1 VPLFQQLC
9 EVNASF
15 TREFSPACAK
25 WLTRHFP
32 LIVLEHCQGQ
42 GPEAYEPRGPAG
54 YRPRKGYIDGH
65 YIAAAAELKR
75 LNRSTTILYY
85 QNMDAALPFFRY
97 SSNIAMHPKWRV
109 SGRGS
114 TGGSMFPNL
123 TTYIWDHSNDE
134 VQRTFLSTFLNLTD
148 AGSPLDGTFVD
159 TAEGEA
165 PAGRAEILA
174 RMQSMRPNKLVGFHT
189 ADIPSTYSLTQIY
202 NFDAS
207 ESKIDWLRRIATS
220 PTIALVH
227 AQTAFGTCEQC
238 GHVHSAL
245 AAFLIGAGERSYF
258 AFSAIGDAGGPGS
271 AGWEFCAPHSPADP
285 IFPTWCTGMGWSDDF
300 LRPLGPPLAD
310 AERSAGGI
318 WRRRFATGT
327 NVSVDTGRGECRID
341 WAVGP
346 ATVCAPFVTVDW

>member
-1 VPLFQQLC
+1 MPLFQQLC

-15 TREFSPACAK
+15 TREFSPARAK

-165 PAGRAEILA
+165 PAAPQTTLA
-174 RMQSMRPNKLVGFHT
+174 P
-189 ADIPSTYSLTQIY
+189 
-202 NFDAS
+202 
-207 ESKIDWLRRIATS
+207 
-220 PTIALVH
+220 
-227 AQTAFGTCEQC
+227 
-238 GHVHSAL
+238 
-245 AAFLIGAGERSYF
+245 
-258 AFSAIGDAGGPGS
+258 
-271 AGWEFCAPHSPADP
+271 
-285 IFPTWCTGMGWSDDF
+285 
-300 LRPLGPPLAD
+300 
-310 AERSAGGI
+310 
-318 WRRRFATGT
+318 
-327 NVSVDTGRGECRID
+327 
-341 WAVGP
+341 
-346 ATVCAPFVTVDW
+346 